1 MGLSASMYSG
11 TSGLKAHGEKMT
23 VIGNNI
29 SNVSTIGFKGSRMY
43 FEDALSQE
51 VTTAAGIGQ
60 VGRGVAVG
68 AVMGDFFQG
77 FLESTTEST
86 DLAVGGNGF
95 FVVSPAGQ
103 EVNYSASF
111 NSLYSVSL
119 SPNFSF
125 TLSER
130 F

>member
-29 SNVSTIGFKGSRMY
+29 FNVSTIGFKGSRMY

-60 VGRGVAVG
+60 VGRGMAVDGG
-68 AVMGDFFQG
+68 ASG
-77 FLESTTEST
+77 F
-86 DLAVGGNGF
+86 
-95 FVVSPAGQ
+95 
-103 EVNYSASF
+103 
-111 NSLYSVSL
+111 SL
-119 SPNFSF
+119 SCPKDPVSIC
-125 TLSER
+125 
-130 F
+130 